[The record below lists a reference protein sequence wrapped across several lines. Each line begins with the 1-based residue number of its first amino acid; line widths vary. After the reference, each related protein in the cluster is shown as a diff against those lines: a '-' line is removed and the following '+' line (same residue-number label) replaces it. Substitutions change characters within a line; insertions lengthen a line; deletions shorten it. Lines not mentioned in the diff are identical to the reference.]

1 MLILIAQIVF
11 IVGIIGILV
20 IIFRKIPIILRY
32 PREPFEEVS
41 ISGMLQKV
49 KTKLTANEFFHAKVL
64 PITEK
69 ILRKIKIFVLKLDN
83 FLAKMVSGLRH
94 RRKNIE
100 EEIEM
105 KNDNGDDNANLPS

>member
-11 IVGIIGILV
+11 IISIIGILV

-41 ISGMLQKV
+41 ISGMLGKV
-49 KTKLTANEFFHAKVL
+49 KQKITSNEFFHGVAL

-69 ILRKIKIFVLKLDN
+69 LLRRIKIFVLKFDN
-83 FLAKMVSGLRH
+83 FLAKMVNRLRH
-94 RRKNIE
+94 KRNTIE
-100 EEIEM
+100 EENNTE
-105 KNDNGDDNANLPS
+105 KDDMDLPSMPS